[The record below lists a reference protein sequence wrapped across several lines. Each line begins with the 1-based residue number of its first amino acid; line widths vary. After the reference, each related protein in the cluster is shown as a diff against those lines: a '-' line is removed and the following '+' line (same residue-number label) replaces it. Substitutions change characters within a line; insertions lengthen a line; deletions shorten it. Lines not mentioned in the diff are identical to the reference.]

1 MASITKVAG
10 RFKDALWSVRHALGM
25 EAELDRIIRYVAFNH
40 DLDETKVF
48 PNYPRRVPGHFQS
61 ALLAH
66 IREIVRQY
74 ERYRETGK
82 GYHKVIK
89 GVQFLENV
97 ARVGFD
103 GCCLSEDKNDG
114 FRLELK

>member
-1 MASITKVAG
+1 MTNIAS
-10 RFKDALWSVRHALGM
+10 RFKDALWSIRRAFGM
-25 EAELDRIIRYVAFNH
+25 EPDLDRIINFVAFDR

-48 PNYPRRVPGHFQS
+48 ITYPRRIPEDFRS
-61 ALLAH
+61 ALLAR

-74 ERYRETGK
+74 DRYRCSKK
-82 GYHKVIK
+82 GYHRVVK
-89 GVQFLENV
+89 GIMFLENV
-97 ARVGFD
+97 ARVGAD

>member
-1 MASITKVAG
+1 MASITKIAG

-25 EAELDRIIRYVAFNH
+25 EADLDRIIRYVAFNH

-48 PNYPRRVPGHFQS
+48 LTFSRRTPEHFQS
-61 ALLAH
+61 ALLTC

-74 ERYRETGK
+74 ERYRETKK
-82 GYHKVIK
+82 GYHKVIR

-103 GCCLSEDKNDG
+103 GCILVEDKNDG